1 MRVTILTLL
10 ISMLAAQMAICAP
23 VNLVKNP
30 GFEAGADAHGLPAGW
45 WLWEQEKGLA
55 KCAVDTAVRHS
66 GARSFRVTLATSGYA
81 TLVAPD
87 VPVAAG
93 ETLDVSVWVRAKDF
107 VAENASSTITVN
119 AAFRRSDGKFMR
131 FVKFGKPVAE
141 GAWHQFSAEAT
152 VPAGISTITAEV
164 GIRNASGTVWFDD
177 VCVTARSQYA
187 IRPASASNEIPMG
200 KSTWPIEIINRTG
213 GKRQAV
219 LRTALG
225 STSLEQ
231 EVRLDG
237 SNLQKVDVPRPP
249 THSTSHRPQLDG
261 SNLQKVDVPITAS
274 GPGKLKLSLRLSDKE
289 SGAALA
295 EYSSEMRVLTAVEL
309 EPLVPTHF
317 CIEDGRPTL
326 EARVWNHMA
335 SGAAKEFTVTLADS
349 KGAILDSKTVA
360 SPKPGWQD
368 VTLSSDK
375 AGLGEYSVEAKLT
388 AADGKTYSA
397 SQPWHVINRAEA
409 RVTIN
414 EAGFPVADGKPI
426 FPLGTFNSGRY
437 ELMSKTG
444 FNTTHA
450 WNRMYVAPEGARTD
464 NQQALN
470 YLNDT
475 QRAGMKAIGFLH
487 VAWMERQD
495 FDGLR
500 RRIRM
505 FRNHPA
511 LLAWDSEE
519 GVARGEV
526 PFDRLEKLAKIV
538 REHDP
543 NHPFVLAD
551 SYDVIN
557 KVDRSR
563 FFRDDLMDIG
573 MWWYYPIPLNASAKE
588 SALLGRDA
596 DDGLTLNPPSYM
608 TSTKK
613 PVWVGMQAYVPD
625 VAGGRLPSEAEFRC
639 LAYIAIVNGAKG
651 LLYYMGGSAGKMPGC
666 AEDRPWG
673 YLQTLVP
680 ELHSM
685 IPTIMSSTAPEAVS
699 ITPSGNAV
707 STLLKREGGV
717 YTLIAVNRSD
727 KPVDVALAS
736 VCLGSREV
744 EALFENRKL
753 RSESGALHDHFEG
766 YAAHV
771 YRFGE

>member
-1 MRVTILTLL
+1 MRITILTLVMGM
-10 ISMLAAQMAICAP
+10 IAAQTAIGAP

-45 WLWEQEKGLA
+45 WLWEQERGLA
-55 KCAVDTAVRHS
+55 KCAVDMTVRHS
-66 GARSFRVTLATSGYA
+66 GANSFRMTLAKPAFA
-81 TLVAPD
+81 TLVAGD

-107 VAENASSTITVN
+107 AAKDASGTITVN

-131 FVKFGKPVAE
+131 FVKFGKPVPP
-141 GAWHQFSAEAT
+141 GKWHQFSAEAT
-152 VPAGISTITAEV
+152 VPTGISTLVMEV
-164 GIRNASGTVWFDD
+164 GLRNATGTVWFDD
-177 VCVTARSQYA
+177 VRVVARSQYA
-187 IRPASASNEIPMG
+187 IRPASASIEIPMG
-200 KSTWPIEIINRTG
+200 ESKWPIEIINRMG
-213 GKRQAV
+213 AKRE
-219 LRTALG
+219 ALLEALAG
-225 STSLEQ
+225 SAGWGT
-231 EVRLDG
+231 
-237 SNLQKVDVPRPP
+237 
-249 THSTSHRPQLDG
+249 TIQLDG
-261 SNLQKVDVPITAS
+261 SPVQKADVELDAPRMIDAK
-274 GPGKLKLSLRLSDKE
+274 GSLRVRLSDVDSKQI
-289 SGAALA
+289 LA
-295 EYSSEMRVLTAVEL
+295 EFNVDGLRALDPVEL
-309 EPLVPTHF
+309 EPLVPTHS
-317 CIEDGRPTL
+317 CIEDGVPTL
-326 EARVWNHMA
+326 EARVWNNMA
-335 SGAAKEFTVTLADS
+335 SDAVKEITVTLADS

-368 VTLSSDK
+368 VVLSSDK

-388 AADGKTYSA
+388 AVDGKTYAA
-397 SQPWHVINRAEA
+397 SQPWHVIHRSQA

-444 FNTTHA
+444 FTVTHA

-464 NQQALN
+464 NQQVLN
-470 YLNDT
+470 YLDET

-526 PFDRLEKLAKIV
+526 PFDRLVKLSGIV
-538 REHDP
+538 REMDP

-551 SYDVIN
+551 SYDVID

-563 FFRDDLMDIG
+563 FFRNDLMDIG
-573 MWWYYPIPLNASAKE
+573 MWWYYPIPLNASAKP
-588 SALLGRDA
+588 SALLGREA
-596 DDGLTLNPPSYM
+596 DDGLTLNPPSFM

-613 PVWVGMQAYVPD
+613 PLWLGMQAYVPD
-625 VAGGRLPSEAEFRC
+625 VPGGRLPTEAEFRC

-666 AEDRPWG
+666 TEDRPWG

-685 IPTIMSSTAPEAVS
+685 IPAIMSPTAPEAVYVS
-699 ITPSGNAV
+699 EGGNSV
-707 STLLKREGGV
+707 STLLKHDGGV
-717 YTLIAVNRSD
+717 FTLIAVNRSD
-727 KPVDVALAS
+727 KPVDVALS
-736 VCLGSREV
+736 SSCLGSREV

-753 RSESGALHDHFEG
+753 RSESGALADHFEG